1 MSKLKKICFTTIF
14 IAVFLIL
21 LPIVVKAKSYSI
33 EQMDID
39 ATIQPNGDLKVEQS
53 ITYDFDG
60 SYNGIYLTIPYEIY
74 DVEKN
79 EVIKNGSALNK
90 FRELIIAQ
98 GGDPQVLNNY
108 SLFKIG
114 NNKVEIKALE
124 TGYISKICALDVAHS
139 AKLLGAGRDK
149 KTDDINYGAGI
160 ILKKK
165 VSNPVNKGET
175 VMELYYDDIEKEKLN
190 EAVTIARNSFKIS
203 KIKVEKPQLIF

>member
-79 EVIKNGSALNK
+79 EVIKNG
-90 FRELIIAQ
+90 
-98 GGDPQVLNNY
+98 
-108 SLFKIG
+108 KINDDIYTG
-114 NNKVEIKALE
+114 TGVEISTINDNKNNTYTITNKANNGDRKVYTIEDDNNIITLRIYSPSTNE
-124 TGYISKICALDVAHS
+124 
-139 AKLLGAGRDK
+139 K
-149 KTDDINYGAGI
+149 KTFNINYTIKDLCVLHNDVG
-160 ILKKK
+160 
-165 VSNPVNKGET
+165 
-175 VMELYYDDIEKEKLN
+175 ELYYNFIGGEWDCDINNLDIN
-190 EAVTIARNSFKIS
+190 VSIPDNTNTINKI
-203 KIKVEKPQLIF
+203 